1 MAWKIYDD
9 AVDMVQ
15 RRFQYFPD
23 LFCWRGRRYRVQSVR
38 RCWTTTR
45 RNWQRRA
52 ARHCFHVECAEGDF
66 ELYQDVREG
75 TWHLRRARLV
85 SPRVSVIR
93 QPVPVSQ

>member
-23 LFCWRGRRYRVQSVR
+23 VFQWRGRRYRVQSVR
-38 RCWTTTR
+38 RCWTTCR
-45 RNWQRRA
+45 HGWKGRA
-52 ARHCFHVECAEGDF
+52 ARHFWQVECYEGDF
-66 ELYQDVREG
+66 ELYQEVQDG

-85 SPRVSVIR
+85 SARLTR
-93 QPVPVSQ
+93 ATQPVPVPR